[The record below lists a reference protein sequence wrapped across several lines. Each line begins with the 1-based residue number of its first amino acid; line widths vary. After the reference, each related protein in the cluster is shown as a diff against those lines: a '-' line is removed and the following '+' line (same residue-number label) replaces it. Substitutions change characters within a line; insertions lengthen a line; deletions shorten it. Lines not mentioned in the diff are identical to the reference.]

1 MSFMLQPVC
10 STHPLCTWHVSLWK
24 NSMCRGF
31 TMEVLQAIKER
42 HSVRQFKD
50 QIIPTDIAQKLEALI
65 QDNN

>member
-1 MSFMLQPVC
+1 
-10 STHPLCTWHVSLWK
+10 
-24 NSMCRGF
+24 MCRGF

-65 QDNN
+65 KDNN